1 MKTLYIECKMG
12 IAGDMLM
19 GALYELLDEDKRTEF
34 LDKINHAGIPGVE
47 VKAQES
53 IKCSIKGTHMEV
65 KVFGEEEG
73 HDHGHGHHHHDDHH
87 HDDHNHDHHG
97 IHDIEEIIKGLKLS
111 SAVKEKAL
119 NVYRRIADAEAA
131 VHGEKPEHIH
141 FHEVGSLDAVTDI
154 TGCCLLM
161 EMLRADEIMFSPI
174 NTGSGTVHCAHGILP
189 VPAPATAMLLKGI
202 PAYSGEIESELC
214 TPTGAALAGVFAD
227 GFGRM
232 PVISIT
238 GTGYGMGSKDFE
250 QANCV
255 RAILG
260 ETEEGGS
267 EASTKG
273 DGQVIELAANIDD
286 MTGEDLGFAV
296 EMLLEGGAL
305 DVYTQPIYMKKSRPA
320 VKLCVIAAPEE
331 AERMVQLIFR
341 YTTTLGIRQYSCQRY
356 ELERHFDKRHT
367 SFGEITVKVSGGY
380 GVVKE
385 KYEYDELAEIA
396 QREGISSAEVRKRL
410 DEQAL

>member
-53 IKCSIKGTHMEV
+53 IKCGIKGTHMEV

-73 HDHGHGHHHHDDHH
+73 HDHGHGHHHHDDHY
-87 HDDHNHDHHG
+87 HDHHG
-97 IHDIEEIIKGLKLS
+97 IHDIEEIIKGLNLS
-111 SAVKEKAL
+111 QKVKEKAL
-119 NVYRRIADAEAA
+119 IVYRQIAEAEA
-131 VHGEKPEHIH
+131 TVHGEKPEHIH
-141 FHEVGSLDAVTDI
+141 FHEVGSLDAVTDV

-161 EMLRADEIMFSPI
+161 EMLGAEKVIFSPI

-189 VPAPATAMLLKGI
+189 VPAPATARLLKGI
-202 PAYSGEIESELC
+202 PAYSGQIESELC
-214 TPTGAALAGVFAD
+214 TPTGAALAGVLAD
-227 GFGRM
+227 EFGKM
-232 PVISIT
+232 PVMSILQI
-238 GTGYGMGSKDFE
+238 GYGMGNKDFE

-255 RAILG
+255 RAMLG
-260 ETEEGGS
+260 EAEEGGS

-331 AERMVQLIFR
+331 AERMAKLIFR

-396 QREGISSAEVRKRL
+396 RREGISPAEVRKRI
-410 DEQAL
+410 DE

>member
-47 VKAQES
+47 VKSQES
-53 IKCSIKGTHMEV
+53 IKCGIKGTHMEV

-73 HDHGHGHHHHDDHH
+73 HDHGHGHHHHDDHY
-87 HDDHNHDHHG
+87 HDHHG
-97 IHDIEEIIKGLKLS
+97 IHDIEEIIKGLNLS
-111 SAVKEKAL
+111 QKVKEKAL
-119 NVYRRIADAEAA
+119 IVYRQIAEAEA
-131 VHGEKPEHIH
+131 TVHGEKPEHIH
-141 FHEVGSLDAVTDI
+141 FHEVGSLDAVTDV

-161 EMLRADEIMFSPI
+161 EMLGAEKVIFSPI

-189 VPAPATAMLLKGI
+189 VPAPATARLLKGI
-202 PAYSGEIESELC
+202 PAYSGQIESELC
-214 TPTGAALAGVFAD
+214 TPTGAALAGVLAD
-227 GFGRM
+227 EFGKM
-232 PVISIT
+232 PVMSILQI
-238 GTGYGMGSKDFE
+238 GYGMGNKDFE

-255 RAILG
+255 RAMLG
-260 ETEEGGS
+260 EAEEGGS

-331 AERMVQLIFR
+331 AERMAKLIFR

-396 QREGISSAEVRKRL
+396 RREGISPAEVRKRI
-410 DEQAL
+410 DE

>member
-19 GALYELLDEDKRTEF
+19 GALYELLDHIEQKEF
-34 LDKINHAGIPGVE
+34 LEAINGAGIPGVQ
-47 VKAQES
+47 VKPQES
-53 IKCSIKGTHMEV
+53 IKCGIKGTHMEV
-65 KVFGEEEG
+65 KVFGQEEG
-73 HDHGHGHHHHDDHH
+73 HDHDHGHHHE
-87 HDDHNHDHHG
+87 HHG
-97 IHDIEEIIKGLKLS
+97 LHDIEGIIKELKLS
-111 SAVKEKAL
+111 SAVKGKAL
-119 NVYRRIADAEAA
+119 IVYRRIADAEAA

-141 FHEVGSLDAVTDI
+141 FHEVGSLDAVTDV

-161 EMLRADEIMFSPI
+161 EMLGAEKVIFSPI

-189 VPAPATAMLLKGI
+189 VPAPATARLLKGI
-202 PAYSGEIESELC
+202 PAYSGQIESELC

-232 PVISIT
+232 PVMSIT
-238 GTGYGMGSKDFE
+238 GTGYGMGNKDFE

-331 AERMVQLIFR
+331 AERMAKLIFR
-341 YTTTLGIRQYSCQRY
+341 YTTTLGIRQYCCHRY
-356 ELERHFDKRHT
+356 ELERHFEKKHT
-367 SFGEITVKVSGGY
+367 SFGEITVKISGGY

-396 QREGISSAEVRKRL
+396 RREGISSAEVRKRL

>member
-53 IKCSIKGTHMEV
+53 IKCGIKGTHMEV

-73 HDHGHGHHHHDDHH
+73 HDHGHGHHHHDDHY
-87 HDDHNHDHHG
+87 HDHHG
-97 IHDIEEIIKGLKLS
+97 LHDIEELIKGLNLS
-111 SAVKEKAL
+111 QKVKEKAL
-119 NVYRRIADAEAA
+119 IVYRQIAEAEA
-131 VHGEKPEHIH
+131 TVHGEKPEHIH
-141 FHEVGSLDAVTDI
+141 FHEVGSLDAVTDV

-161 EMLRADEIMFSPI
+161 EMLGAEKVIFSPI

-189 VPAPATAMLLKGI
+189 VPAPATARLLKGI
-202 PAYSGEIESELC
+202 PAYSGQIESELC
-214 TPTGAALAGVFAD
+214 TPTGAALAGVLAD
-227 GFGRM
+227 EFGKM
-232 PVISIT
+232 PVMSILQI
-238 GTGYGMGSKDFE
+238 GYGMGNKDFE

-255 RAILG
+255 RAMLG
-260 ETEEGGS
+260 EAEEGGS

-396 QREGISSAEVRKRL
+396 RREGISSAEVRKRL

>member
-1 MKTLYIECKMG
+1 MRTLYIECKMG

-19 GALYELLDEDKRTEF
+19 GALYELLDGDKRTEF
-34 LDKINHAGIPGVE
+34 LEKINHAGIPGVE

-53 IKCSIKGTHMEV
+53 IKCGIKGTHMEV

-73 HDHGHGHHHHDDHH
+73 HDHGHGHHHHDDHY
-87 HDDHNHDHHG
+87 HDHHG
-97 IHDIEEIIKGLKLS
+97 IHDIEEIIKGLNLS
-111 SAVKEKAL
+111 QKVKEKAL
-119 NVYRRIADAEAA
+119 IVYRQIAEAEA
-131 VHGEKPEHIH
+131 TVHGEKPEHIH
-141 FHEVGSLDAVTDI
+141 FHEVGSLDAVTDV

-161 EMLRADEIMFSPI
+161 EMLGAEKVIFSPI

-189 VPAPATAMLLKGI
+189 VPAPATARLLKGI
-202 PAYSGEIESELC
+202 PAYSGQIESELC
-214 TPTGAALAGVFAD
+214 TPTGAALAGVLAD
-227 GFGRM
+227 EFGKM
-232 PVISIT
+232 PVMSILQI
-238 GTGYGMGSKDFE
+238 GYGMGNKDFE

-255 RAILG
+255 RAMLG
-260 ETEEGGS
+260 EAEEGGS

-331 AERMVQLIFR
+331 AERMAKLIFR

-396 QREGISSAEVRKRL
+396 RREGISPAEVRKRI
-410 DEQAL
+410 DE

>member
-53 IKCSIKGTHMEV
+53 ITCGIKGTHMEV
-65 KVFGEEEG
+65 KVFGQEEG
-73 HDHGHGHHHHDDHH
+73 HDHH
-87 HDDHNHDHHG
+87 HDHHG
-97 IHDIEEIIKGLKLS
+97 LQDIEEIIKGLNLS
-111 SAVKEKAL
+111 QKVKEKAL
-119 NVYRRIADAEAA
+119 IVYRQIAEAEA
-131 VHGEKPEHIH
+131 TVHGEKPEHIH
-141 FHEVGSLDAVTDI
+141 FHEVGSLDAVTDV

-161 EMLRADEIMFSPI
+161 EMLGAEKVIFSPI

-189 VPAPATAMLLKGI
+189 VPAPATARLLKGI
-202 PAYSGEIESELC
+202 PAYSGQIESELC
-214 TPTGAALAGVFAD
+214 TPTGAALAGVLAD
-227 GFGRM
+227 EFGKM
-232 PVISIT
+232 PVMSILQI
-238 GTGYGMGSKDFE
+238 GYGMGNKDFE

-255 RAILG
+255 RAMLG
-260 ETEEGGS
+260 EAEEGGS

-331 AERMVQLIFR
+331 AERMAKLIFR
-341 YTTTLGIRQYSCQRY
+341 YTTTLGIRQYSCHRY

-396 QREGISSAEVRKRL
+396 RREGISPAEVRKRI
-410 DEQAL
+410 DE

>member
-34 LDKINHAGIPGVE
+34 LDKINGAGIPGVQ
-47 VKAQES
+47 VKAKES
-53 IKCSIKGTHMEV
+53 IKCGIKGTHMEV
-65 KVFGEEEG
+65 KVFGEEEDHDHEHG
-73 HDHGHGHHHHDDHH
+73 HDHGHHHKHHHEH
-87 HDDHNHDHHG
+87 HDLQ
-97 IHDIEEIIKGLKLS
+97 DIEEIINGLNLS
-111 SAVKEKAL
+111 QKVKEKAL
-119 NVYRRIADAEAA
+119 IVYRRIAEAEGR

-141 FHEVGSLDAVTDI
+141 FHEVGSLDAVTDV

-161 EMLRADEIMFSPI
+161 EMLGAEKVIFSPI

-189 VPAPATAMLLKGI
+189 VPAPATARLLKGI
-202 PAYSGEIESELC
+202 PAYSGQIESELC
-214 TPTGAALAGVFAD
+214 TPTGAALAGVLAD
-227 GFGRM
+227 EFGKM
-232 PVISIT
+232 PVMSILQI
-238 GTGYGMGSKDFE
+238 GYGMGNKDFE

-255 RAILG
+255 RAMLG
-260 ETEEGGS
+260 EAEEGGS
-267 EASTKG
+267 EASTQG

-331 AERMVQLIFR
+331 AERMAKLIFR

-356 ELERHFDKRHT
+356 ELERHFDKKHT
-367 SFGEITVKVSGGY
+367 SFGQITVKVSGGY

-385 KYEYDELAEIA
+385 KYEYDELSEFAR
-396 QREGISSAEVRKRL
+396 REGISLTETRKRL
-410 DEQAL
+410 DE

>member
-1 MKTLYIECKMG
+1 MRTLYIECKMG

-19 GALYELLDEDKRTEF
+19 GALYELLDEKGQEEF
-34 LDKINHAGIPGVE
+34 IKAMNDAGIPGVR

-53 IKCSIKGTHMEV
+53 IKCGVKGTHMEV
-65 KVFGEEEG
+65 RVFGEEEG
-73 HDHGHGHHHHDDHH
+73 HNHEHGHHHEHH
-87 HDDHNHDHHG
+87 HEHHG
-97 IHDIEEIIKGLKLS
+97 LHDIEEIIKGVNLS
-111 SAVKEKAL
+111 QKVKEKAL
-119 NVYRRIADAEAA
+119 IVYRQIAEAEA
-131 VHGEKPEHIH
+131 TVHGEKPEHIH
-141 FHEVGSLDAVTDI
+141 FHEVGSLDAVTDV

-161 EMLRADEIMFSPI
+161 EMLGAEKVIFSPI

-189 VPAPATAMLLKGI
+189 VPAPATARLLKGI
-202 PAYSGEIESELC
+202 PAYSGQIESELC
-214 TPTGAALAGVFAD
+214 TPTGAALAGVLAD
-227 GFGRM
+227 EFGKM
-232 PVISIT
+232 PVMSILQI
-238 GTGYGMGSKDFE
+238 GYGMGNKDFE

-255 RAILG
+255 RAMLG
-260 ETEEGGS
+260 EAEEGGS

-296 EMLLEGGAL
+296 EILLEGGAL

-331 AERMVQLIFR
+331 AERMAKLIFR

-396 QREGISSAEVRKRL
+396 RREGISPAEVRKRI
-410 DEQAL
+410 DE

>member
-1 MKTLYIECKMG
+1 
-12 IAGDMLM
+12 
-19 GALYELLDEDKRTEF
+19 
-34 LDKINHAGIPGVE
+34 
-47 VKAQES
+47 
-53 IKCSIKGTHMEV
+53 
-65 KVFGEEEG
+65 
-73 HDHGHGHHHHDDHH
+73 
-87 HDDHNHDHHG
+87 
-97 IHDIEEIIKGLKLS
+97 
-111 SAVKEKAL
+111 
-119 NVYRRIADAEAA
+119 
-131 VHGEKPEHIH
+131 
-141 FHEVGSLDAVTDI
+141 
-154 TGCCLLM
+154 M
-161 EMLRADEIMFSPI
+161 EMLGAEKVIFSPI

-189 VPAPATAMLLKGI
+189 VPAPATARLLKGI
-202 PAYSGEIESELC
+202 PAYSGQIESELC

-331 AERMVQLIFR
+331 AERMAKLIFR

-396 QREGISSAEVRKRL
+396 RREGISPAEVRKRI
-410 DEQAL
+410 DE

>member
-34 LDKINHAGIPGVE
+34 LDNINHAGIPGVE

-73 HDHGHGHHHHDDHH
+73 HDHGHGHHHHDDHY
-87 HDDHNHDHHG
+87 HDHHG
-97 IHDIEEIIKGLKLS
+97 IHDIEEIIKGLNLS
-111 SAVKEKAL
+111 QKVKEKAL
-119 NVYRRIADAEAA
+119 IVYRQIAEAEGA
-131 VHGEKPEHIH
+131 VHGEMPEHIH
-141 FHEVGSLDAVTDI
+141 FHEVGSLDAVTDV
-154 TGCCLLM
+154 TGCCLLT
-161 EMLRADEIMFSPI
+161 EMLGAEKVIISPI
-174 NTGSGTVHCAHGILP
+174 NTGSGTVKCAHGILP

-202 PAYSGEIESELC
+202 PAYSGQIESELC
-214 TPTGAALAGVFAD
+214 TPTGAALAGVLAD
-227 GFGRM
+227 EFGKM
-232 PVISIT
+232 PVMSILQI
-238 GTGYGMGSKDFE
+238 GYGMGNKDFE

-255 RAILG
+255 RAMLG
-260 ETEEGGS
+260 EAEEGGS

-331 AERMVQLIFR
+331 AERMAKLIFR

-396 QREGISSAEVRKRL
+396 RREGISPAEVRKRI
-410 DEQAL
+410 DE

>member
-1 MKTLYIECKMG
+1 MG

-19 GALYELLDEDKRTEF
+19 GALYELLDRTGQEEF
-34 LDKINHAGIPGVE
+34 IKAINGAGIPGVE

-53 IKCSIKGTHMEV
+53 IKCGIKGTHMEV
-65 KVFGEEEG
+65 NVFGEEEG
-73 HDHGHGHHHHDDHH
+73 HEHHHE
-87 HDDHNHDHHG
+87 HHG
-97 IHDIEEIIKGLKLS
+97 LHDIEEIIKELKLS
-111 SAVKEKAL
+111 SAVKGKAL
-119 NVYRRIADAEAA
+119 IVYRRIAEAEAT

-141 FHEVGSLDAVTDI
+141 FHEVGSLDAVTDV

-161 EMLRADEIMFSPI
+161 EMLGAEKVIFSPI

-189 VPAPATAMLLKGI
+189 VPAPATARLLKGI
-202 PAYSGEIESELC
+202 PAYSGQIESELC

-232 PVISIT
+232 PVMSIT
-238 GTGYGMGSKDFE
+238 GTGYGMGNKDFE

-331 AERMVQLIFR
+331 AERMAKLIFR

-396 QREGISSAEVRKRL
+396 RREGISPAEVRKRI
-410 DEQAL
+410 DE

>member
-73 HDHGHGHHHHDDHH
+73 HDHY
-87 HDDHNHDHHG
+87 HDHHG
-97 IHDIEEIIKGLKLS
+97 IHDIEEIIKGLNLS
-111 SAVKEKAL
+111 QKVKEKAL
-119 NVYRRIADAEAA
+119 IVYRQIAEAEGA
-131 VHGEKPEHIH
+131 VHGEMPEHIH
-141 FHEVGSLDAVTDI
+141 FHEVGSLDAVTDV
-154 TGCCLLM
+154 TGCCLLT
-161 EMLRADEIMFSPI
+161 EMLGAEKVIISPI
-174 NTGSGTVHCAHGILP
+174 NTGSGTVKCAHGILP

-232 PVISIT
+232 PVMSIT
-238 GTGYGMGSKDFE
+238 GTGYGMGNKDFE

-331 AERMVQLIFR
+331 AERMAKLIFR

-396 QREGISSAEVRKRL
+396 RREGISPAEVRKRI
-410 DEQAL
+410 DE

>member
-1 MKTLYIECKMG
+1 MRTLYIECKMG

-19 GALYELLDEDKRTEF
+19 GALYELLDRTGQEEF
-34 LDKINHAGIPGVE
+34 IKAINGAGIPGVE

-53 IKCSIKGTHMEV
+53 IKCGIKGTHMEV

-73 HDHGHGHHHHDDHH
+73 HDHH
-87 HDDHNHDHHG
+87 HDHHG
-97 IHDIEEIIKGLKLS
+97 LQDIEEIIKGLKLS
-111 SAVKEKAL
+111 SSVKEKAL
-119 NVYRRIADAEAA
+119 RVYGRIAEAEAT

-141 FHEVGSLDAVTDI
+141 FHEVGSLDAVTDV

-161 EMLRADEIMFSPI
+161 EMLGAEKVIFSPI

-189 VPAPATAMLLKGI
+189 VPAPATARLLKGI
-202 PAYSGEIESELC
+202 PAYSGQIESELC
-214 TPTGAALAGVFAD
+214 TPTGAALAGVLAD
-227 GFGRM
+227 EFGKM
-232 PVISIT
+232 PVMSILQI
-238 GTGYGMGSKDFE
+238 GYGMGNKDFE

-255 RAILG
+255 RAMLG
-260 ETEEGGS
+260 EAEEGGS

-331 AERMVQLIFR
+331 AERMAKLIFR

-396 QREGISSAEVRKRL
+396 RREGISPAEVRKRI
-410 DEQAL
+410 DE

>member
-1 MKTLYIECKMG
+1 MG

-53 IKCSIKGTHMEV
+53 IKCGIKGTHMEV

-73 HDHGHGHHHHDDHH
+73 HDHH
-87 HDDHNHDHHG
+87 HDHHG
-97 IHDIEEIIKGLKLS
+97 LQDIEEIIKGLNLS
-111 SAVKEKAL
+111 QKVKEKAL
-119 NVYRRIADAEAA
+119 IVYRQIAEAEAA
-131 VHGEKPEHIH
+131 VHGEMPEHIH
-141 FHEVGSLDAVTDI
+141 FHEVGSLDAVTDV

-232 PVISIT
+232 PVMSIT
-238 GTGYGMGSKDFE
+238 GIGYGMGNKDFE

-255 RAILG
+255 RAMLG
-260 ETEEGGS
+260 EAEEGGS

-331 AERMVQLIFR
+331 AERMAKLIFR

-396 QREGISSAEVRKRL
+396 RREGISPAEVRKRI
-410 DEQAL
+410 DE

>member
-19 GALYELLDEDKRTEF
+19 GALYELLDRTGQKEF
-34 LDKINHAGIPGVE
+34 LEAINGAGIPGVQ
-47 VKAQES
+47 VKPQES
-53 IKCSIKGTHMEV
+53 IKCGIKGTHMEV

-73 HDHGHGHHHHDDHH
+73 HDHEHSHHHHDSHH
-87 HDDHNHDHHG
+87 HEHHHEHHG
-97 IHDIEEIIKGLKLS
+97 LHDIEEIIKELKLS
-111 SAVKEKAL
+111 SAVKGKAL
-119 NVYRRIADAEAA
+119 GVYRRIAEAEAT

-141 FHEVGSLDAVTDI
+141 FHEVGSLDAVTDV

-161 EMLRADEIMFSPI
+161 EMLGAEKVIFSPI

-189 VPAPATAMLLKGI
+189 VPAPATARLLKGI
-202 PAYSGEIESELC
+202 PAYSGQIESELC
-214 TPTGAALAGVFAD
+214 TPTGAALAGVLAD
-227 GFGRM
+227 EFGKM
-232 PVISIT
+232 PVMSILQI
-238 GTGYGMGSKDFE
+238 GYGLGNKDFE

-255 RAILG
+255 RAMLG
-260 ETEEGGS
+260 EAEEGGS

-331 AERMVQLIFR
+331 AERMAKLIFR

-396 QREGISSAEVRKRL
+396 RREGISPAEVRKRI
-410 DEQAL
+410 DE

>member
-19 GALYELLDEDKRTEF
+19 GALYELLDGDKRTEF
-34 LDKINHAGIPGVE
+34 LEAINGAGIPGVQL
-47 VKAQES
+47 KAQES
-53 IKCSIKGTHMEV
+53 NKCGIKGTHMEV

-73 HDHGHGHHHHDDHH
+73 HDYEHGHGHHHDHH
-87 HDDHNHDHHG
+87 HHEHHHEHHG
-97 IHDIEEIIKGLKLS
+97 LHDIEEIIRELKLS

-119 NVYRRIADAEAA
+119 GVYRRIAEAEGA

-141 FHEVGSLDAVTDI
+141 FHEVGSLDAVTDV

-161 EMLRADEIMFSPI
+161 EMLGAEKVIISPI
-174 NTGSGTVHCAHGILP
+174 NTGSGTVKCAHGILP

-202 PAYSGEIESELC
+202 PAYSGQIESELC

-227 GFGRM
+227 EFGEM
-232 PVISIT
+232 PVMSIY
-238 GTGYGMGSKDFE
+238 GIGYGMGNKDFE

-255 RAILG
+255 RALLG
-260 ETEEGGS
+260 ETVEYS
-267 EASTKG
+267 FTTVQKG
-273 DGQVIELAANIDD
+273 DGQVVELAANIDD
-286 MTGEDLGFAV
+286 MTGEELGFAA

-331 AERMVQLIFR
+331 AERMAELVFR
-341 YTTTLGIRQYSCQRY
+341 YTTTLGIRKYQCDRY
-356 ELERHFDKRHT
+356 ELQRHFEKRAT
-367 SFGEITVKVSGGY
+367 PFGEITVKVSQGY
-380 GVVKE
+380 GAARE
-385 KYEYDELAEIA
+385 KYEYEELSEIA
-396 QREGISSAEVRKRL
+396 RREGISTAEVRKKI
-410 DEQAL
+410 DE

>member
-34 LDKINHAGIPGVE
+34 LDKINHAGISGVE

-53 IKCSIKGTHMEV
+53 IKCGIKGTHMEV

-73 HDHGHGHHHHDDHH
+73 HDHGHGHHHHDDHY
-87 HDDHNHDHHG
+87 HDHHG
-97 IHDIEEIIKGLKLS
+97 IHDIEEIIKGLNLS
-111 SAVKEKAL
+111 QKVKEKAL
-119 NVYRRIADAEAA
+119 IVYRQIAEAEGA
-131 VHGEKPEHIH
+131 VHGEMPEHIH
-141 FHEVGSLDAVTDI
+141 FHEVGSLDAVTDV
-154 TGCCLLM
+154 TGCCLLT
-161 EMLRADEIMFSPI
+161 EMLGAEKVIISPI
-174 NTGSGTVHCAHGILP
+174 NTGSGTVKCAHGILP

-202 PAYSGEIESELC
+202 PAYSGQIESELC
-214 TPTGAALAGVFAD
+214 TPTGAALAGVLAD
-227 GFGRM
+227 EFGKM
-232 PVISIT
+232 PVMSILQI
-238 GTGYGMGSKDFE
+238 GYGMGNKDFE

-255 RAILG
+255 RAMLG
-260 ETEEGGS
+260 ETGESESYAEPKGS
-267 EASTKG
+267 
-273 DGQVIELAANIDD
+273 GQVIELAANIDD

-331 AERMVQLIFR
+331 AERMAKLIFR
-341 YTTTLGIRQYSCQRY
+341 YTTTLGIRQYSCHRY
-356 ELERHFDKRHT
+356 ELERHFDKKHT
-367 SFGEITVKVSGGY
+367 SFGQITVKVSGGY

-396 QREGISSAEVRKRL
+396 RREGISPAEVRKRI
-410 DEQAL
+410 DE

>member
-19 GALYELLDEDKRTEF
+19 GALYELLDGDKRTEF
-34 LDKINHAGIPGVE
+34 LEAINGAGIPGVQL
-47 VKAQES
+47 KAQES
-53 IKCSIKGTHMEV
+53 NKCGIKGTHMEV

-73 HDHGHGHHHHDDHH
+73 HDHEHGHGHHHDHH
-87 HDDHNHDHHG
+87 HHEHHHEHHG
-97 IHDIEEIIKGLKLS
+97 LHDIEEIIRELKLS

-119 NVYRRIADAEAA
+119 GVYRRIAEAEGA

-141 FHEVGSLDAVTDI
+141 FHEVGSLDAVTDV

-161 EMLRADEIMFSPI
+161 EMLGAEKVIISPI
-174 NTGSGTVHCAHGILP
+174 NTGSGTVKCAHGILP

-202 PAYSGEIESELC
+202 PAYSGQIESELC

-227 GFGRM
+227 EFGEM
-232 PVISIT
+232 PVMSIY
-238 GTGYGMGSKDFE
+238 GIGYGMGNKDFE

-255 RAILG
+255 RALLG
-260 ETEEGGS
+260 ETVEDS
-267 EASTKG
+267 FTTVQKG
-273 DGQVIELAANIDD
+273 DGQVVELAANIDD
-286 MTGEDLGFAV
+286 MTGEELGFAA

-331 AERMVQLIFR
+331 A
-341 YTTTLGIRQYSCQRY
+341 
-356 ELERHFDKRHT
+356 
-367 SFGEITVKVSGGY
+367 
-380 GVVKE
+380 
-385 KYEYDELAEIA
+385 
-396 QREGISSAEVRKRL
+396 
-410 DEQAL
+410 

>member
-53 IKCSIKGTHMEV
+53 IKCGIKGTHMEI
-65 KVFGEEEG
+65 KAFGEEEG
-73 HDHGHGHHHHDDHH
+73 HDHH
-87 HDDHNHDHHG
+87 HDHHG
-97 IHDIEEIIKGLKLS
+97 LQDIEEIIKGLNLS
-111 SAVKEKAL
+111 QKVKEKAL
-119 NVYRRIADAEAA
+119 IVYRQIAEAEA
-131 VHGEKPEHIH
+131 TVHGEKPEHIH
-141 FHEVGSLDAVTDI
+141 FHEVGSLDAVTDV

-161 EMLRADEIMFSPI
+161 EMLGAEKVIFSPI

-189 VPAPATAMLLKGI
+189 VPAPATARLLKGI
-202 PAYSGEIESELC
+202 PAYSGQIESELC
-214 TPTGAALAGVFAD
+214 TPTGAVLAGVLAD
-227 GFGRM
+227 EFGKM
-232 PVISIT
+232 PVMRTSRI
-238 GTGYGMGSKDFE
+238 GYGMGSKDFE

-331 AERMVQLIFR
+331 AERMAKLIFR

-396 QREGISSAEVRKRL
+396 RREGISSAEVRKRL

>member
-19 GALYELLDEDKRTEF
+19 GALYELLDGDKRTEF
-34 LDKINHAGIPGVE
+34 LEAINGAGIPGVQL
-47 VKAQES
+47 KAQES
-53 IKCSIKGTHMEV
+53 NKCGIKGTHMEV

-73 HDHGHGHHHHDDHH
+73 HDHEHGHGHHHDHH
-87 HDDHNHDHHG
+87 HHEHHHEHHG
-97 IHDIEEIIKGLKLS
+97 LHDIEEIIRELKLS

-119 NVYRRIADAEAA
+119 GVYRRIAEAEGA

-141 FHEVGSLDAVTDI
+141 FHEVGSLDAVTDV

-161 EMLRADEIMFSPI
+161 EMLGAEKVIISPI
-174 NTGSGTVHCAHGILP
+174 NTGSGTVKCAHGILP

-202 PAYSGEIESELC
+202 PAYSGQIESELC

-227 GFGRM
+227 EFGEM
-232 PVISIT
+232 PVMSIY
-238 GTGYGMGSKDFE
+238 GIGYGMGNKDFE

-255 RAILG
+255 RALLG
-260 ETEEGGS
+260 ETVEYS
-267 EASTKG
+267 FTTVQKG
-273 DGQVIELAANIDD
+273 DGQVVELAANIDD
-286 MTGEDLGFAV
+286 MTGEELGFAA

-331 AERMVQLIFR
+331 AERMAELVFR
-341 YTTTLGIRQYSCQRY
+341 YTTTLGIRKYQCDRY
-356 ELERHFDKRHT
+356 ELQRHFEKRAT
-367 SFGEITVKVSGGY
+367 PFGEITVKVSQGY
-380 GVVKE
+380 GAARE
-385 KYEYDELAEIA
+385 KYEYEELSEIA
-396 QREGISSAEVRKRL
+396 RREGISTAEVRKKI
-410 DEQAL
+410 DE

>member
-1 MKTLYIECKMG
+1 MRTLYIECKMG

-53 IKCSIKGTHMEV
+53 IKCGIKGTHMEV

-73 HDHGHGHHHHDDHH
+73 HDHGHGHHHHDDHY
-87 HDDHNHDHHG
+87 HDHHG
-97 IHDIEEIIKGLKLS
+97 IHDIEEIIKGLNLS
-111 SAVKEKAL
+111 QKVKEKAL
-119 NVYRRIADAEAA
+119 IVYRQIAEAEGA
-131 VHGEKPEHIH
+131 VHGEMPEHIH
-141 FHEVGSLDAVTDI
+141 FHEVGSLDAVTDV

-214 TPTGAALAGVFAD
+214 TPTGAALAGVLAD

-232 PVISIT
+232 PVMSIT
-238 GTGYGMGSKDFE
+238 GIGYGMGNKDFE

-255 RAILG
+255 RAMLG

-331 AERMVQLIFR
+331 AERIVQLIFR

-367 SFGEITVKVSGGY
+367 SLGEITVKVSGGY

-396 QREGISSAEVRKRL
+396 RREGISPAEVRKRI
-410 DEQAL
+410 DE

>member
-34 LDKINHAGIPGVE
+34 LDKINGAGIPGVQ

-53 IKCSIKGTHMEV
+53 IKCGIKGTHMEV

-73 HDHGHGHHHHDDHH
+73 HGHGHGHHHHE
-87 HDDHNHDHHG
+87 HHG
-97 IHDIEEIIKGLKLS
+97 LHDIEEIINGLNLS
-111 SAVKEKAL
+111 QKVKEKAL
-119 NVYRRIADAEAA
+119 IVYRRIAEAEGR

-141 FHEVGSLDAVTDI
+141 FHEVGSLDAVTDVA
-154 TGCCLLM
+154 GCCLLM
-161 EMLRADEIMFSPI
+161 EMLGVEKVIFSPI

-202 PAYSGEIESELC
+202 PSYSGQIESELC
-214 TPTGAALAGVFAD
+214 TPTGAALAGVLAD
-227 GFGRM
+227 EFGKM
-232 PVISIT
+232 PVMSISQV
-238 GTGYGMGSKDFE
+238 GYGMGNKDFE

-255 RAILG
+255 RAMMG
-260 ETEEGGS
+260 ETGESGL
-267 EASTKG
+267 TTVPKG
-273 DGQVIELAANIDD
+273 DGRVVELAANIDD
-286 MTGEDLGFAV
+286 MTGEELGFAV

-331 AERMVQLIFR
+331 AERMAQLIFR
-341 YTTTLGIRQYSCQRY
+341 YTTTLGIRQYLCHRY
-356 ELERHFDKRHT
+356 ELERHFDKKATH
-367 SFGEITVKVSGGY
+367 FGGITVKISKGY
-380 GVVKE
+380 GVTKE
-385 KYEYDELAEIA
+385 KYEYEELAEIA
-396 QREGISSAEVRKRL
+396 RKEGISLAEARKRI
-410 DEQAL
+410 DE

>member
-1 MKTLYIECKMG
+1 MRTLYIECKMG

-47 VKAQES
+47 VKAQDS
-53 IKCSIKGTHMEV
+53 IKCGIKGTHMEV

-73 HDHGHGHHHHDDHH
+73 HNHEHVHHHEHH
-87 HDDHNHDHHG
+87 HEHHG
-97 IHDIEEIIKGLKLS
+97 LHDIEEIIKGLNLS
-111 SAVKEKAL
+111 QKVKEKAL
-119 NVYRRIADAEAA
+119 IVYGQIAEAEA
-131 VHGEKPEHIH
+131 TVHGEKPEHIH
-141 FHEVGSLDAVTDI
+141 FHEVGSLDAVTDV

-161 EMLRADEIMFSPI
+161 EMLGAEKVIFSPI

-189 VPAPATAMLLKGI
+189 VPAPATARLLKGI
-202 PAYSGEIESELC
+202 PAYSGQIESELC
-214 TPTGAALAGVFAD
+214 TPTGAALAGVLAD
-227 GFGRM
+227 EFGKM
-232 PVISIT
+232 PVMSILQI
-238 GTGYGMGSKDFE
+238 GYGMGNKDFE

-255 RAILG
+255 RAMLG
-260 ETEEGGS
+260 EAEEGGS

-331 AERMVQLIFR
+331 AERMAKLIFR

-396 QREGISSAEVRKRL
+396 RREGISPAEVRKRI
-410 DEQAL
+410 DE